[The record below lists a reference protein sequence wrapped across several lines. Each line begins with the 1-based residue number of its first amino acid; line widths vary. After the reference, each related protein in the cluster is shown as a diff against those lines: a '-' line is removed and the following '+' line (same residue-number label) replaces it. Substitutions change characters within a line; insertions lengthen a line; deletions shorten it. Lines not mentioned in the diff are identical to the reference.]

1 MKKKILSIV
10 LSLVIVMSL
19 FSAPTFASSLETF
32 NHVSFDQ
39 VGTAFTVASTGF
51 EPSEDR
57 SYQFI
62 AAAYDS
68 EHKLL
73 DVKTKLFDMVN
84 TEAAASAIDAKYA
97 GNDSGAG
104 YYAYGDKT
112 KQVWSKATTDHLAG
126 TLDFAGEAYVEEIN
140 EVKTMLWEKSD
151 AIRPI
156 TASRTFNEL
165 SFDLTEANVATN
177 AAAFAYGSEAGTS
190 PNMAIDGD
198 ASTYWM
204 SANNSNRKDYFVL
217 DLGQSY
223 PITSLEITLAEGS
236 DQDFLI
242 LGANLPK
249 YTDRQFLTL
258 DDIIDLVPG
267 TATTIVPAS
276 KVAFRYVIFMQD
288 SSAEKFGF
296 AEIKVNTDAALAAS
310 HTAVGP
316 VVMASLDATTPIVAA
331 TDEADRQFSTPASA
345 IASVDMTC
353 MIDADP
359 STANGYDYKH
369 GLNGQYFLLYM
380 MQLAKPQK
388 LTHVVWQSESANSF
402 DLDSSADF
410 MIIGS
415 NVLPSGATK
424 YASYASA
431 SSPVTYYDNF
441 DILATY
447 DGGSYALNQ
456 TELINGDPHFDTGLQ
471 VFEVADAYKD
481 KEYKYVGVFK
491 VSSSPSARYGN
502 IRLRPGTLQAY
513 TQYVPEY
520 NVALNAPAFAYGATE
535 GNDMYQAVDGDAGTA
550 WVSANTNANYK
561 DYLAL
566 DLGAQYSVS
575 SIDVTMA
582 ADSGQN
588 FTVYG
593 SNDAGFIAK
602 TALTG
607 NVSGLTAGTEAT
619 IETISSDSFRY
630 IIFEQDAA
638 ETAFGF
644 SDIKVNSNVQAPE
657 RDGVV
662 ARVSHDVNKMWYV
675 NYPGYAQGN
684 GGKAN
689 LPNMTDA
696 DPETAYS
703 IGSGGLARAMLMIDL
718 ETAQTVSHI
727 VYQGAA
733 GDNISGSS
741 SYDYIDNVLV
751 VASNDEAS
759 FNTGVWD
766 VVATIEKPA
775 TYLAGDGKYDTG
787 LMVFDVASVLGDTPY
802 RYYGVVKKDAY
813 AGSHRLTAGTLQVYA
828 QKAPEY
834 NVALHA
840 PAFAYGATEGND
852 IANAVDGDASTA
864 WVSAN
869 TNANYKDYLALDLGA
884 QYSVTSFDVNMA
896 EGSGQ
901 NFTVYGSNDSGLAS
915 KTQLTDK
922 VSGLTAGTESTIEA
936 ISTDSF
942 RYIIFE
948 QDATETAFGFNDI
961 KVKSTEQAP
970 ERTATTARVA
980 HNVNKMWYVNYPG
993 YAQGNGGTANLP
1005 NMTDAD
1011 PATGYTIASGGLD
1024 QAMLMIDLESAKK
1037 VSHLVYQGTAADNIN
1052 GSSGYDHID
1061 NLIVIATNDD
1071 DAYLAGGE
1079 WTVLGEIKKPTTY
1092 VTGDEKYDTG
1102 LRVFDVAS
1110 VVGDTAYR
1118 YYGVVKTEKYA
1129 GSHRMV
1135 VGSLQVYAPA
1145 E

>member
-10 LSLVIVMSL
+10 LSLVMLISL
-19 FSAPTFASSLETF
+19 VATPTFASSPETF
-32 NHVSFDQ
+32 NNISFGR
-39 VGTAFTVASTGF
+39 VGTAFTVAATGF

-62 AAAYDS
+62 AAAYDN

-73 DVKTKLFDMVN
+73 DVKTKPIDMVN
-84 TEAAASAIDAKYA
+84 TEAALALIDAKYA
-97 GNDSGAG
+97 GAESSSS

-112 KQVWSKATTDHLAG
+112 KQVWTKATTDQLAG
-126 TLDFAGEAYVEEIN
+126 TLDFAGETYVDDIE
-140 EVKTMLWEKSD
+140 EVKTMLWENSD
-151 AIRPI
+151 AIRPVI
-156 TASRTFNEL
+156 DSCTFTAPDFE
-165 SFDLTEANVATN
+165 LTEANVAAN
-177 AAAFAYGSEAGTS
+177 AAAFAYGSQEGTN
-190 PNMAIDGD
+190 PNMAVDGD
-198 ASTYWM
+198 ADTYWM
-204 SANNSNRKDYFVL
+204 SANNSNREDYFVL
-217 DLGQSY
+217 DLGKSY

-236 DQDFLI
+236 DQNFVVM
-242 LGANLPK
+242 GANLPK
-249 YTDRQFLTL
+249 YTDRKFLTL
-258 DDIIDLVPG
+258 DITDLVPG
-267 TATTIVPAS
+267 TAAKLETRAKMP
-276 KVAFRYVIFMQD
+276 FRYIIFMQD

-296 AEIKVNTDAALAAS
+296 AEIKVNTDAALAAT

-316 VVMASLDATTPIVAA
+316 VVKAALDANAPIVAV
-331 TDEADRQFSTPASA
+331 TDEADRQFSTPASS
-345 IASVDMTC
+345 IAQPDMTC

-359 STANGYDYKH
+359 STANGFDYKH
-369 GLNGQYFLLYM
+369 GMNGQYFALFM

-388 LTHVVWQSESANSF
+388 LTHVAWQSESTNSF

-415 NVLPSGATK
+415 NVLPSGSTK

-441 DILATY
+441 DVLATY

-456 TELINGDPHFDTGLQ
+456 TELVNGDPHFDTGLQ

-481 KEYKYVGVFK
+481 KAYKYVGVIK
-491 VSSSPSARYGN
+491 VISSPSSRFAS

-520 NVALNAPAFAYGATE
+520 NVALHAPAFAYGATE
-535 GNDMYQAVDGDAGTA
+535 GNDMANAVDGDASTA

-566 DLGAQYSVS
+566 DLGAQYAITSLN
-575 SIDVTMA
+575 VTMA

-852 IANAVDGDASTA
+852 MANAVDGDASTA

-884 QYSVTSFDVNMA
+884 QYAITSLNVTMA
-896 EGSGQ
+896 ADSGQ
-901 NFTVYGSNDSGLAS
+901 NFTVYGSNDAGFTT
-915 KTQLTDK
+915 KTALTGN
-922 VSGLTAGTESTIEA
+922 VSGLTAGTEATIETV
-936 ISTDSF
+936 SSDSF

-948 QDATETAFGFNDI
+948 QDAAETAFGFSDI
-961 KVKSTEQAP
+961 KVNSNVKAP
-970 ERTATTARVA
+970 ERAETIEKLT
-980 HNVNKMWYVNYPG
+980 HDVNKMWYVNYPG
-993 YAQGNGGTANLP
+993 YAQGNGGKANLP

-1011 PATGYTIASGGLD
+1011 PATVYSIGAGGLER
-1024 QAMLMIDLESAKK
+1024 AMLMIDLETAQT
-1037 VSHLVYQGTAADNIN
+1037 VSHIAYQGVASDNIN
-1052 GSSGYDHID
+1052 GSSGYDHINNVLVVASND
-1061 NLIVIATNDD
+1061 EASFNTGVWDVVATIEKPVT
-1071 DAYLAGGE
+1071 YL
-1079 WTVLGEIKKPTTY
+1079 
-1092 VTGDEKYDTG
+1092 TGDNKCDTG
-1102 LRVFDVAS
+1102 LMVFDVAS
-1110 VVGDTAYR
+1110 VLGDTPYR
-1118 YYGVVKTEKYA
+1118 YYGVVKKDAYA
-1129 GSHRMV
+1129 GSHRLV
-1135 VGSLQVYAPA
+1135 AGTLQVYGSA